1 MTSTG
6 RAAGK
11 LLQVNWLAYAKEP
24 LRFALFESLR
34 PREFESFRVKSKGQA
49 RKPGSFTNPSSVIP
63 AIGSS
68 ALKWKLAKQAREA
81 NCDS

>member
-34 PREFESFRVKSKGQA
+34 PESFRVKSKGQA
-49 RKPGSFTNPSSVIP
+49 RKLGSFTNPSSVIP

-68 ALKWKLAKQAREA
+68 ALK
-81 NCDS
+81 